1 MKLQYIAIIAGLAF
15 LLPIHDV
22 YADSAKEICEEK
34 FGNWIPSKLECENP
48 SYENEEEFQNYCKQ
62 FDGSYIECS
71 SCRGIPDDN
80 ADMVCTSQCYQVCD
94 FSQEKT
100 PRVAVSAAYTQDA
113 PEEGELII
121 RVYDELTNQTATDV
135 ILRLQISK
143 DGDLL
148 ARNIYDVPDGTLE
161 IIIQSI
167 SGCPEDELWKCT
179 TYYGTTASIAA
190 GITPPEYDIP
200 KIKGPVFLS
209 GKHELIVTIEDARID
224 ASSVEQISFTIPI
237 LTESS
242 HPCFNEELQSIVPCS
257 PDQTELFYK
266 YKGETWMEQKKQE
279 MIDSLNQ
286 NRFHEWV
293 DETKDHSHFDVYL
306 YYSQNEDITKL
317 HEPLPPLKQIKNGAA
332 LSEIQC
338 RDGYHAVPRLDR
350 MMIACVYPET
360 EGELLKRG
368 WAALR
373 LGGPATDN
381 LPRDL
386 CGIYNGEWLS
396 ESKECINLEDPL
408 QCSLMGGAYNECES
422 PCRNDPAYP
431 DVGCVKYCVQVCRIT
446 HSTLEDI
453 MKNPAIEAFY
463 LRYGDVYP
471 TVKSDHVS
479 YHAGGDEGFSARLNL
494 YFDNRYNLQ
503 YIEFHC
509 YEDKQHRY
517 EIAEEWI
524 VRHLQSHHCETYG
537 KNQPTQS
544 NDYGFTAEDFMS
556 MECDE
561 LDHIFPEF
569 PSEEIANAWNTRMHQ
584 CMNEQGE

>member
-15 LLPIHDV
+15 LLPIHDA
-22 YADSAKEICEEK
+22 YADSAKEICEKK
-34 FGNWIPSKLECENP
+34 FGNWVASTLECEEP

-62 FDGSYIECS
+62 FNGVYLECS
-71 SCRGIPDDN
+71 SCRGMSDGN
-80 ADMVCTSQCYQVCD
+80 ADRVCTSQCYQVCD
-94 FSQEKT
+94 FSQGKT
-100 PRVAVSAAYTQDA
+100 HKMAVSAGYAQDA
-113 PEEGELII
+113 PEEGQLII
-121 RVYDELTNQTATDV
+121 RAYDELTNQTATDV

-161 IIIQSI
+161 IIIQPI
-167 SGCPEDELWKCT
+167 FGCPEDELWKCT

-190 GITPPEYDIP
+190 GIILPEYDTP

-209 GKHELIVTIEDARID
+209 GKHELIVTIEEARID
-224 ASSVEQISFTIPI
+224 ASLVEQVSFTIPI
-237 LTESS
+237 LAESS
-242 HPCFNEELQSIVPCS
+242 HPCFNAEIQSIVPCN
-257 PDQTELFYK
+257 PDQTDLFYK

-306 YYSQNEDITKL
+306 YYSQKEDITKL
-317 HEPLPPLKQIKNGAA
+317 HGSLPPLKQIKNGAA

-350 MMIACVYPET
+350 MMIACVYPDT
-360 EGELLKRG
+360 VIELINRG

-386 CGIYNGEWLS
+386 CGIYDGKWIS

-408 QCSLMGGAYNECES
+408 QCSLMGGAYNECAS
-422 PCRNDPAYP
+422 ACRNDPAYP
-431 DVGCVKYCVQVCRIT
+431 DVACDDVCVEVCHIT
-446 HSTLEDI
+446 QSTLEDI
-453 MKNPAIEAFY
+453 MNNPVVDAFY
-463 LRYGDVYP
+463 AQYGEMNSSVSGDR
-471 TVKSDHVS
+471 VS
-479 YHAGGDEGFSARLNL
+479 YHAGDDDGFSARLSL
-494 YFDNRYNLQ
+494 YFDKRYNLQ
-503 YIEFHC
+503 HIEFHC

-517 EIAEEWI
+517 EIAQEDI
-524 VRHLQSHHCETYG
+524 LNHLQNYHCETFG
-537 KNQPTQS
+537 KK
-544 NDYGFTAEDFMS
+544 
-556 MECDE
+556 
-561 LDHIFPEF
+561 
-569 PSEEIANAWNTRMHQ
+569 
-584 CMNEQGE
+584 